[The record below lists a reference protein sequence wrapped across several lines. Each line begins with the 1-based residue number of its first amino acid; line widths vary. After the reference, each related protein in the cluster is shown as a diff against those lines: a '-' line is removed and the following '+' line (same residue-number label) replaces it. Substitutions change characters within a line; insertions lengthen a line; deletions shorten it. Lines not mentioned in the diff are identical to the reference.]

1 MAKKILS
8 FELNLYFIGEDIYP
22 LYKNF
27 DIRKKQDTGEIYT
40 YWNYIYCEGNYED
53 QLDGIKK
60 KFIEKR
66 DNFKKNP
73 DNIFKEVILVKLN
86 KREENKIKEIFDSFA
101 DEQDV
106 YCPFIIFL
114 LNEQLTPGEKNTDII
129 PDQEEYYISPLKVLT
144 LRFQKYDVEET
155 GKLYKRLWRICSY
168 YNELGDQFIIWPKY
182 EESPHPYDLINYDSP
197 SYINIFCLG
206 KTGSGKSTF
215 LNKFFN
221 EKRSKQGGTG
231 KSTTTKIVRYGI
243 EDFPIRI
250 YDIPGFE
257 GNDTI
262 KIVNKKLRE
271 TTKEMNND
279 KDRVHLILYFINFKE
294 ETIFYEM
301 ENTIIN
307 TLRENNSDVRIIFV
321 LTHCTINP
329 YDGKLNKKKKDIL
342 KNKIDKTMNIISS
355 IFGKAYSI
363 EQNYFKKDSI
373 IQENLIL
380 VNFMKDYEND
390 KEEFGFERIIE
401 TVYKTIIKGNS
412 MDLLQ
417 SIERIL
423 FDAIKTRTKIS
434 SEMDKNIEDKL
445 KESYLLNQTTFA
457 LQKEKAINEATKLY
471 NNMFSIGKTALALC
485 PFLRDI
491 KLGFVKYQKYM
502 FKKNLQKI
510 FGFTIKS
517 EAFDDIEEMD
527 NYSNINERYF
537 EKKENEKENEEKK
550 ALVNE
555 IRKDYH
561 ENEVKSTWIVAN
573 EIAGGIS
580 YICMFGGPM
589 GIVLGGAGVIGSSYI
604 SYKQFKKDC
613 TEYFEQYKKHYEDF
627 KYYSLLN
634 FIISIQKGIE
644 FFKNYLENLKK
655 DKKQFINLQ
664 EAPMAEGINET
675 IRAELNSMD
684 ENNKEIYKHIPILN

>member
-1 MAKKILS
+1 MGNNFTKSYEEQKKALAKKILS

-27 DIRKKQDTGEIYT
+27 DRRKQQDTGEIYT
-40 YWNYIYCEGNYED
+40 YWNYIYCEGNYEN
-53 QLDGIKK
+53 QLEGIKN

-101 DEQDV
+101 DDQDV

-114 LNEQLTPGEKNTDII
+114 LNEQLKPGEKNTDII

-182 EESPHPYDLINYDSP
+182 EESPHPYDLINYNSP

-243 EDFPIRI
+243 DEFPIRI

-262 KIVNKKLRE
+262 KIVNKKLKE

-301 ENTIIN
+301 EN
-307 TLRENNSDVRIIFV
+307 
-321 LTHCTINP
+321 
-329 YDGKLNKKKKDIL
+329 K
-342 KNKIDKTMNIISS
+342 
-355 IFGKAYSI
+355 
-363 EQNYFKKDSI
+363 
-373 IQENLIL
+373 
-380 VNFMKDYEND
+380 
-390 KEEFGFERIIE
+390 
-401 TVYKTIIKGNS
+401 
-412 MDLLQ
+412 
-417 SIERIL
+417 
-423 FDAIKTRTKIS
+423 
-434 SEMDKNIEDKL
+434 
-445 KESYLLNQTTFA
+445 
-457 LQKEKAINEATKLY
+457 
-471 NNMFSIGKTALALC
+471 
-485 PFLRDI
+485 
-491 KLGFVKYQKYM
+491 
-502 FKKNLQKI
+502 
-510 FGFTIKS
+510 
-517 EAFDDIEEMD
+517 
-527 NYSNINERYF
+527 
-537 EKKENEKENEEKK
+537 
-550 ALVNE
+550 
-555 IRKDYH
+555 
-561 ENEVKSTWIVAN
+561 
-573 EIAGGIS
+573 
-580 YICMFGGPM
+580 
-589 GIVLGGAGVIGSSYI
+589 
-604 SYKQFKKDC
+604 
-613 TEYFEQYKKHYEDF
+613 
-627 KYYSLLN
+627 
-634 FIISIQKGIE
+634 
-644 FFKNYLENLKK
+644 
-655 DKKQFINLQ
+655 
-664 EAPMAEGINET
+664 
-675 IRAELNSMD
+675 
-684 ENNKEIYKHIPILN
+684 